1 MAYSY
6 TLGLSLVN
14 PCTEIDLTAYQEE
27 MKQAVVRYNAKQ
39 EKAVNHKTLAL
50 LQITPREL
58 VVALDSQTTL
68 ATPAK
73 ALRTFS
79 QIIVD
84 EFPDI
89 ASQVLYHNHIFR
101 SFPIVDDSQIEQ
113 ADIKYA
119 TVEIS
124 DQAALEGMVRLCMK
138 PPEDRTL
145 QEKQILSKIKHL
157 LQQTKLL

>member
-14 PCTEIDLTAYQEE
+14 PCTQIDLTAYQEE
-27 MKQAVVRYNAKQ
+27 MNQAVVRYNAKQ
-39 EKAVNHKTLAL
+39 KKAVNHKTLAL
-50 LQITPREL
+50 LRITPKEL
-58 VVALDSQTTL
+58 VVALDSQTAL

-101 SFPIVDDSQIEQ
+101 SFPIVEPSQTEQ
-113 ADIKYA
+113 ADSEHTA
-119 TVEIS
+119 EIS
-124 DQAALEGMVRLCMK
+124 DQTLLEGMVRLCMK
-138 PPEDRTL
+138 PTEDRTI
-145 QEKQILSKIKHL
+145 QEKQVLAKIKHL
-157 LQQTKLL
+157 LHQAGLL